1 MSMIRFRI
9 NGSQHDVKDAAKLI
23 KEQFRIINESGT
35 YKDRGKMDTYRLYL
49 DCEIKIKEEE
59 I

>member
-35 YKDRGKMDTYRLYL
+35 YKDRGKRDTYRLYL
-49 DCEIKIKEEE
+49 DCEIKEEE